1 MLKEYENFA
10 LFITVAANDSK
21 QSHSVVG
28 NCLHDYIWE
37 KLQLL
42 IWIHVDYM
50 YMPDWSF
57 DNMYIRL
64 SYYSLHWR
72 W

>member
-21 QSHSVVG
+21 QFYSVVG
-28 NCLHDYIWE
+28 NCLHDYILE

-42 IWIHVDYM
+42 I
-50 YMPDWSF
+50 
-57 DNMYIRL
+57 
-64 SYYSLHWR
+64 
-72 W
+72 

>member
-21 QSHSVVG
+21 QSHFVVE
-28 NCLHDYIWE
+28 NRLHDYILE

-42 IWIHVDYM
+42 I
-50 YMPDWSF
+50 
-57 DNMYIRL
+57 
-64 SYYSLHWR
+64 
-72 W
+72 

>member
-1 MLKEYENFA
+1 MFKKYENFA

-28 NCLHDYIWE
+28 NCLHDYILE

-50 YMPDWSF
+50 PDWSF
-57 DNMYIRL
+57 DDMYIRL

>member
-1 MLKEYENFA
+1 MLKKYENFA
-10 LFITVAANDSK
+10 LFITVTANDSK
-21 QSHSVVG
+21 QSHSVVE
-28 NCLHDYIWE
+28 NCLHDYISE